1 MQACYRDRTRCQL
14 QNSSGVVLNS
24 SGLLDSFTRAVRHH
38 FAISGFVEDDDPGE
52 DINATEGPSLIK
64 TKYVKRYDIFSNKLG
79 KLGRKQRGA
88 DLEIQGLVNRYK
100 GVE

>member
-1 MQACYRDRTRCQL
+1 ML
-14 QNSSGVVLNS
+14 LNS
-24 SGLLDSFTRAVRHH
+24 SGLLDYFTRAVRHH